1 MAAAGN
7 QRIRTVVDGLN
18 QGYAGNGAAGPLPYA
33 ALIKG
38 DDEGGL

>member
-33 ALIKG
+33 VSSKAMTKV
-38 DDEGGL
+38 GL